1 MSDRAASYIRTMW
14 PIILGHAAAILVT
27 FLATKFGVHVDGA
40 LAFEA
45 VGMVASALVY
55 WLGRNL
61 ENSSITLLR
70 GVGHFILS
78 LGLATAQPTY
88 ATAPAS
94 TAEHR
99 AE

>member
-14 PIILGHAAAILVT
+14 PIVLGHAAALLVT
-27 FLATKFGVHVDGA
+27 YLATKFGIHVDGA

-61 ENSSITLLR
+61 ENSRIELLR
-70 GVGHFILS
+70 GAGHFILS
-78 LGLATAQPTY
+78 LGLATTQPTY
-88 ATAPAS
+88 ATAPAA
-94 TAEHR
+94 TGEHR
-99 AE
+99 LK